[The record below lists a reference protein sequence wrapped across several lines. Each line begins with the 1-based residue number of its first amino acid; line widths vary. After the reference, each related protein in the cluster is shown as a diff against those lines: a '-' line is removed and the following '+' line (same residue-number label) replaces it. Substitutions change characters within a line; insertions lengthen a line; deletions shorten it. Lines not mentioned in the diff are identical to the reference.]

1 MKLSFF
7 IVKHLSQN
15 ENSMKE
21 LVESLKNTFNESAE
35 KPLKYFDWVLWTKL
49 VRKYGDNLGS
59 LGTNIMDKFILVTVK
74 PFALGKALDLFDIF
88 TKHHSNSLQT
98 CKSFKQSLSS
108 LIKEIPTLLS
118 RSELNTASQV
128 TILNTTNSVLTFI
141 KGCPKFKFDDW
152 TPLVTVLKKE
162 MKQSSQKIRSRCNNC
177 LSILHQIDSSIEKPG
192 LTGTKRQRNEASP
205 ISQSPNKKQR
215 SSSEETDVSKVKSKK
230 EAKEEKESSKKK
242 KRQRNR
248 KNKK

>member
-1 MKLSFF
+1 MGIDHKMKVLDLMETFIRHESGISIVTDEQAKQLLNLYNQIAPISIGSKRLSSQTMTVIHEIIFF

-98 CKSFKQSLSS
+98 C
-108 LIKEIPTLLS
+108 
-118 RSELNTASQV
+118 
-128 TILNTTNSVLTFI
+128 
-141 KGCPKFKFDDW
+141 
-152 TPLVTVLKKE
+152 
-162 MKQSSQKIRSRCNNC
+162 
-177 LSILHQIDSSIEKPG
+177 
-192 LTGTKRQRNEASP
+192 
-205 ISQSPNKKQR
+205 
-215 SSSEETDVSKVKSKK
+215 
-230 EAKEEKESSKKK
+230 
-242 KRQRNR
+242 
-248 KNKK
+248 